1 MDGNQLWVFDRMAM
15 AREPAA
21 RRDEGRTK
29 MTAGIGH
36 NSGRV
41 ETRGFAWRK
50 HVWTK
55 ARKQLMPTLPV
66 EVVRLRVRRAQQ
78 LGLPYKTYAGI
89 RASTGHDLIG
99 FMFSNN
105 VLHVL
110 RDGQGLPPDR
120 AAALDGLINTTCMG
134 LSHRPV
140 TPTHL
145 AGLPG
150 IDRAYA
156 APQFNDNWSRMR
168 DRMREIVVDM
178 GQPADRFVM
187 IGDTAFEREW
197 AEAAQMA
204 GYLNAVQFFQPG

>member
-1 MDGNQLWVFDRMAM
+1 
-15 AREPAA
+15 
-21 RRDEGRTK
+21 

-41 ETRGFAWRK
+41 TEPGHSWRK

-55 ARKQLMPTLPV
+55 ARKDLMPTLPV
-66 EVVRLRVRRAQQ
+66 EVVRLRVKRATQ

-99 FMFSNN
+99 FMFSSNA
-105 VLHVL
+105 LHVL
-110 RDGQGLPPDR
+110 RDGQRMPADR
-120 AAALDGLINTTCMG
+120 AAKLDALISTARAGLG
-134 LSHRPV
+134 HRPV
-140 TPTHL
+140 TSTHL
-145 AGLPG
+145 AALPG
-150 IDRAYA
+150 IDRAFA
-156 APQFNDNWSRMR
+156 APRFADSWADMR
-168 DRMREIVVDM
+168 DRMREIVIAM

-204 GYLNAVQFFQPG
+204 GYLNEAQFFRQG